1 MIYLSNWSFFFVT
14 LYFVCATIVSAIHYR
29 KQLKHT
35 EYDTG
40 NRPQIDVKDLAS
52 RENSHNG
59 HMPSFAIDTSN
70 DVDDVAPDAD
80 DAEASEVFPMAWF
93 HEALWVIYNIAAV
106 AALLV
111 TLTFW
116 SLLFRLVNNLR
127 ALTVVVH
134 GMNSVLMI
142 GDTVLSSI
150 PVRLFHVIY
159 RWHKLF
165 WHALHLPSNRLHR
178 ETSPLCCVANLSFL
192 CWSAFMSKC
201 VVWFLY
207 ATSLDTN

>member
-1 MIYLSNWSFFFVT
+1 MCLTVLRREFRLVQFRLLYPNSADFAQSPWFGLPLVLLYRAVFAAFCCGWLIRSATYSQEHGPKWLIYLSNWSFFFVT

-29 KQLKHT
+29 KQHKHT

-59 HMPSFAIDTSN
+59 HMPSFAIDTSD
-70 DVDDVAPDAD
+70 DVDDVAPNAD

-111 TLTFW
+111 TLTF
-116 SLLFRLVNNLR
+116 
-127 ALTVVVH
+127 
-134 GMNSVLMI
+134 
-142 GDTVLSSI
+142 
-150 PVRLFHVIY
+150 
-159 RWHKLF
+159 
-165 WHALHLPSNRLHR
+165 
-178 ETSPLCCVANLSFL
+178 
-192 CWSAFMSKC
+192 
-201 VVWFLY
+201 
-207 ATSLDTN
+207 

>member
-1 MIYLSNWSFFFVT
+1 
-14 LYFVCATIVSAIHYR
+14 
-29 KQLKHT
+29 
-35 EYDTG
+35 
-40 NRPQIDVKDLAS
+40 
-52 RENSHNG
+52 
-59 HMPSFAIDTSN
+59 MPSFAIDTSD

-116 SLLFRLVNNLR
+116 SLLFRLVSNLR

-142 GDTVLSSI
+142 SDTVLSSI
-150 PVRLFHVIY
+150 PVRLFHLFSICYESGYKLSVENRMTMPY
-159 RWHKLF
+159 RHEPVL
-165 WHALHLPSNRLHR
+165 LLLMLPI
-178 ETSPLCCVANLSFL
+178 
-192 CWSAFMSKC
+192 
-201 VVWFLY
+201 
-207 ATSLDTN
+207 